1 MWTAIHLAIA
11 VIASLAWSLLAML
24 LMRAAGVDLK
34 NVTAAFKPR
43 AIAIAAASYA
53 LILATT
59 LGLASRLDSLPPA
72 ALGFDVDGFAI
83 ELAIGEIALTVVMVS
98 GFVALLRRV
107 LGAGPTKG
115 APTNARW
122 VVAPL
127 LFGGA
132 LWEEALYRGY
142 FLALLRP
149 LGVPLAIAVSASVFT
164 AIHFVT
170 SKGTALRAL
179 NWLVGGVALAAIY
192 LDTRSIWVATA
203 AHFARNLGNAFF
215 LLPESGV
222 TVVSFERPI
231 PEPVRTAWYVALS
244 VATVALA
251 HFICPSA

>member
-1 MWTAIHLAIA
+1 
-11 VIASLAWSLLAML
+11 ML
-24 LMRAAGVDLK
+24 LMRVAGVDLK

-59 LGLASRLDSLPPA
+59 LGLASVFDSLSPA
-72 ALGFDVDGFAI
+72 ALGFEIGSFDLA
-83 ELAIGEIALTVVMVS
+83 LAIGEIALTLAMLA
-98 GFVALLRRV
+98 GFVVLLRRM
-107 LGAGPTKG
+107 LGAGPAKR
-115 APTNARW
+115 ASNPRW
-122 VVAPL
+122 VVVPL

-132 LWEEALYRGY
+132 LWEETLYRGY
-142 FLALLRP
+142 FLASLRP
-149 LGVPLAIAVSASVFT
+149 LGVPLSVAISAAAFT

-203 AHFARNLGNAFF
+203 AHFARNLGNALF

-222 TVVSFERPI
+222 TVVSFARPI
-231 PEPVRTAWYVALS
+231 PEPLRTAWYVALS
-244 VATVALA
+244 VGTVALA
-251 HFICPSA
+251 HFARN